1 MDKYD
6 IQLMIDDKE
15 LDIREWVTA
24 LLETF
29 SSAVDERERRQDELI
44 QQFERQVALI
54 TQAYAEMAAMLEA
67 LISSI
72 INSDETKRQEFFE
85 ALKAS
90 RTTMVDTL
98 NYAKQTAEGSTDRF
112 VAYDTGADSQPV
124 DRQESSQ

>member
-112 VAYDTGADSQPV
+112 VAYDTGADSQRV